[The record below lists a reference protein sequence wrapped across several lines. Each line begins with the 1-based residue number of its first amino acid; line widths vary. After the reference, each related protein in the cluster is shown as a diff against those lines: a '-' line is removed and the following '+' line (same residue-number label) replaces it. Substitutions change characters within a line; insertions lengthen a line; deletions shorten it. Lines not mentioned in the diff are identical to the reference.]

1 MIGWKCVLTFS
12 FLTKSYIF
20 ISTETQLLIL
30 TNNNKKLH
38 ITKKIKSLEF
48 LDEDKP
54 NYHRLL

>member
-12 FLTKSYIF
+12 SLTKSYIF

-38 ITKKIKSLEF
+38 ITKKNKVIRIS
-48 LDEDKP
+48 
-54 NYHRLL
+54 

>member
-20 ISTETQLLIL
+20 ISTETQQ
-30 TNNNKKLH
+30 
-38 ITKKIKSLEF
+38 ITIRNCISQKKIKSLEF

-54 NYHRLL
+54 NYHRLH